1 MNEHEYLK
9 SAEKAV
15 RDQEQIDVNIQQSA
29 KMVADFHNTLTD
41 NGLSEMAATGLTTVW
56 MAKVLGN

>member
-1 MNEHEYLK
+1 MEKNPINE
-9 SAEKAV
+9 AEQAI

-41 NGLSEMAATGLTTVW
+41 NGLSEMAAIGLTTVW
-56 MAKVLGN
+56 MAKALDN